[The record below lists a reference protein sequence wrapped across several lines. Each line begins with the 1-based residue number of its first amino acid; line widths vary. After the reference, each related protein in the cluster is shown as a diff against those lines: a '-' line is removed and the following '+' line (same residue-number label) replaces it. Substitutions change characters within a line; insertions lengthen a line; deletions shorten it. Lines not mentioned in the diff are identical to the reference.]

1 MYIISILL
9 ELRVLMLKTVCSKSL
24 FISLIVF
31 VSACSTAPR
40 QDSATAGMSASDLY
54 QATRYDMDQDIGPRQ
69 VLDLNKVREIIPAP
83 VSRTLAGNKSPYTV
97 NGQTYKVMANE
108 QGYRERG
115 YASWYGEKFHGHKT
129 SNGEIYD
136 MYQVSAAHK
145 TMPLPG
151 YLRVTN
157 LENQRSIIVRVNDR
171 GPFHEGRVVD
181 LSYAA
186 AYMLGYADN
195 GTALVEVEAIVP
207 SGSAINIARP
217 PSAGVAVNQYIQVGA
232 FSDLD
237 AAEGL
242 VQRLASITSRPVFI
256 RSVTSQNNQELHRV
270 RIGPVGDAVELERIS
285 AAVVAA
291 NLGSPYTIRD

>member
-1 MYIISILL
+1 MFKI
-9 ELRVLMLKTVCSKSL
+9 VLSKAL
-24 FISLIVF
+24 FISLVVL

-40 QDSATAGMSASDLY
+40 QNSATAGMSASDLY

-69 VLDLNKVREIIPAP
+69 VLDLSKVREVIPTP

-97 NGQTYKVMANE
+97 NGKTYRVMANE
-108 QGYRERG
+108 HGYRERG

-207 SGSAINIARP
+207 TGSATDRRSP
-217 PSAGVAVNQYIQVGA
+217 TTSAVAGSQFLQVGA
-232 FSDLD
+232 FSDRD

-242 VQRLASITSRPVFI
+242 VQKLASITSRPVFI
-256 RSVTSQNNQELHRV
+256 RSISSPGSQELHRV

-291 NLGSPYTIRD
+291 NLGSPYTVRD

>member
-1 MYIISILL
+1 MNIMSKLL
-9 ELRVLMLKTVCSKSL
+9 ELRVLMLKAVCSKSL
-24 FISLIVF
+24 FISLVVF
-31 VSACSTAPR
+31 VSACSTMPR

-207 SGSAINIARP
+207 NGSAINIARP
-217 PSAGVAVNQYIQVGA
+217 PAAGVAVNQFIQVGA

-256 RSVTSQNNQELHRV
+256 RSVISQNNQELHRV

>member
-1 MYIISILL
+1 
-9 ELRVLMLKTVCSKSL
+9 
-24 FISLIVF
+24 
-31 VSACSTAPR
+31 
-40 QDSATAGMSASDLY
+40 
-54 QATRYDMDQDIGPRQ
+54 
-69 VLDLNKVREIIPAP
+69 
-83 VSRTLAGNKSPYTV
+83 
-97 NGQTYKVMANE
+97 
-108 QGYRERG
+108 
-115 YASWYGEKFHGHKT
+115 
-129 SNGEIYD
+129 

-207 SGSAINIARP
+207 TGSVGNTSR
-217 PSAGVAVNQYIQVGA
+217 STTSVVAGSQFIQVGA
-232 FSDLD
+232 FSDRD

-242 VQRLASITSRPVFI
+242 VQKLASITSRPVFI
-256 RSVTSQNNQELHRV
+256 RSVTSPGSQELHRV
-270 RIGPVGDAVELERIS
+270 RIGPVGDAAELERIS

-291 NLGSPYTIRD
+291 NLGSPYTVRD